1 MWKKFFSLFNLGVPL
16 SKCTALW
23 PNLRNFPLK
32 SAVFLPYPGNFW
44 GTHAPYAFPI
54 TAPLLLTPL
63 INFHCS
69 SSSWSSRNPI
79 KTFQRIVV
87 VHSIISFLF
96 WQHWHLKFVKAQMI
110 TISLEILTVIT
121 FWLPFFWHF
130 LLLSYR
136 EVSGP
141 LEETKNIT
149 FIKAD
154 YLIRKEK
161 K

>member
-1 MWKKFFSLFNLGVPL
+1 MANRFSLMVF
-16 SKCTALW
+16 TLW
-23 PNLRNFPLK
+23 PNLRNFSLK
-32 SAVFLPYPGNFW
+32 SAVFFYHIPEISW
-44 GTHAPYAFPI
+44 GTHDAPCASPI

-79 KTFQRIVV
+79 KTFQRTVV
-87 VHSIISFLF
+87 VHSIGIVSFLF

-130 LLLSYR
+130 LLLSYK

-149 FIKAD
+149 FLKANNVTWNTF
-154 YLIRKEK
+154 LTRKW
-161 K
+161 